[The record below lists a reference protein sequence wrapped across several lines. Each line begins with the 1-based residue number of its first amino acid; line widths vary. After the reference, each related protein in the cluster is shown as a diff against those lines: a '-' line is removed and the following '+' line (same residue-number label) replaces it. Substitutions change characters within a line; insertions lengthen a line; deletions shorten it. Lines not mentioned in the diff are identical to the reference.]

1 MEESRRKRPWVLG
14 EPAAYGSYA
23 VNKRIGKIDQALSL
37 RGMRLLDL
45 GCGNGSYTVELTRR
59 AGWVCG
65 IDCQWSYL
73 QAFQDRIPRVQG
85 MGESLPFR
93 RESFD
98 AVTIIE
104 VLEHTNSD
112 IKVLE
117 ECFRVLKRGGRL
129 ILFVPNKLY
138 PFESHPCHIG
148 GLSLGKNIPF
158 VSWLP
163 NFLHRRIS
171 SARIYSRCKII
182 AMAREVG
189 FQVSR
194 VGHIFPPLDS
204 FPLPFK
210 RAYRRLVWRLEETP
224 LRKFGVSIF
233 MVLAK
238 PENGSKSGR

>member
-1 MEESRRKRPWVLG
+1 MNRTITGESNRQQSRALG

-23 VNKRIGKIDQALSL
+23 VKKRIGKIDQALSL

-45 GCGNGSYTVELTRR
+45 GCGNGSYTGELWRR

-65 IDCQWSYL
+65 IDFQWSHL
-73 QAFQDRIPRVQG
+73 QAFRDKIPRVQG
-85 MGESLPFR
+85 IAEYLPFR
-93 RESFD
+93 GESFD

-112 IKVLE
+112 LRIVA

-138 PFESHPCHIG
+138 PFESHPCHVG

-171 SARIYSRCKII
+171 SARIYSRRRII
-182 AMAREVG
+182 AMTRGAG
-189 FQVSR
+189 FQVSQ
-194 VGHIFPPLDS
+194 VGNIFPPLDS

-210 RAYRRLVWRLEETP
+210 QAYRRLAWRLEETP
-224 LRKFGVSIF
+224 LRNFGVSIF
-233 MVLAK
+233 LVLTK
-238 PENGSKSGR
+238 PHD